1 MEGGSIR
8 LVTSDTAN
16 ADGVLRGA
24 LEIRLAPG
32 WKTYW
37 RDPGDSGV
45 PPTVDVVADGQATNV
60 DISFPAPRRF
70 DDGYSLWTGY
80 DEPLSLAL
88 ALKLP
93 QAAVPTDFVANV
105 FLGICETICI
115 PVQAQLSLET
125 RGDVSHPEHEAVVD
139 AAFAALPDA
148 ATETF
153 GAKAQDATD
162 EHIVVDAALPEGAR
176 AVDLFVA
183 GNEAVTLGMAERE
196 AESESGAR
204 FTVPVLRR
212 ADGKAREDVVYTL
225 VTTQGAVTG
234 RLALP

>member
-8 LVTSDTAN
+8 LVTSDS
-16 ADGVLRGA
+16 ADAEGVLRGA

-45 PPTVDVVADGQATNV
+45 PPTVDVVADGLATNV

-88 ALKLP
+88 VLGLP
-93 QAAVPTDFVANV
+93 QAAVPTDLVANV

-125 RGDVSHPEHEAVVD
+125 RGDVSPEHEAVVD
-139 AAFAALPDA
+139 AAFAALPHA
-148 ATETF
+148 ATEAF
-153 GAKAQDATD
+153 GATAQDTTD
-162 EHIVVDAALPEGAR
+162 EHIVVDAAVPEGAR

-183 GNEAVTLGMAERE
+183 GNEAVMLGMAERE
-196 AESESGAR
+196 AENENGAR
-204 FTVPVLRR
+204 FIVPVLRR
-212 ADGKAREDVVYTL
+212 ADSKADEDVVYTL
-225 VTTQGAVTG
+225 VTTHGAVTG
-234 RLALP
+234 RLAIP